1 MSSDKKSKKETS
13 NVDKDKSTKDSK
25 SEELEK
31 PVPESKSSGT
41 YGITVEQLEELMSA
55 YKERGN
61 EYLDIKQIENFRRNR
76 FNN

>member
-55 YKERGN
+55 YKE
-61 EYLDIKQIENFRRNR
+61 
-76 FNN
+76 